1 VLLLLEVKYPVIS
14 HHVLQWIGPVILFSA
29 AAISQ
34 NPEIVSIT
42 LDIISNYL
50 TDWFRGVPKQERTAR
65 LRMVQKTKEG
75 IYKIFDYD
83 GPAENLGPIKDAMD
97 RFYDERQN

>member
-1 VLLLLEVKYPVIS
+1 MVAYHALE
-14 HHVLQWIGPVILFSA
+14 WIGLVVLFSA

-42 LDIISNYL
+42 LGVISNYL

-65 LRMVQKTKEG
+65 LKMVQGTKEG
-75 IYKIFDYD
+75 TYKIFDYS
-83 GPAENLGPIKDAMD
+83 GPVENLGPIKDAMD
-97 RFYDERQN
+97 SFYD

>member
-1 VLLLLEVKYPVIS
+1 MIAHHALE
-14 HHVLQWIGPVILFSA
+14 WIGPAILFST

-42 LDIISNYL
+42 LGVISNYL

-65 LRMVQKTKEG
+65 LKMVEETKEG

-83 GPAENLGPIKDAMD
+83 GSPENLGPIKDAMD
-97 RFYDERQN
+97 RFYDERQS